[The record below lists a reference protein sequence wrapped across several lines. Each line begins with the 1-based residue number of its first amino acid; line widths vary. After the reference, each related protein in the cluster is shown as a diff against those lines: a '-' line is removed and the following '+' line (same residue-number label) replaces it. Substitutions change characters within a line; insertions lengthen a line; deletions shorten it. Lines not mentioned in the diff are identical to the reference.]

1 MKRIYLD
8 NAATT
13 PVKPEVFEAMKPYFS
28 RDFGNASSIHSDG
41 QQARATVEQARHEI
55 VEVLN
60 CKDSEV
66 VFTSGGSE
74 SDNLAIR
81 GIVESAVGTRWL
93 ALGGWQKNPQT
104 ADQLPHVITSAF
116 EHHAVLKTVQMLE
129 KSGEI
134 KATYVKPDK
143 EGLIAAE
150 DVKAA
155 IRENTVLV
163 SIMYVNNEIGTIQ
176 SIREI
181 GKMLEKLNSARS
193 EASTGRRIYF
203 HCDAIQAA
211 EYLNLDTKY
220 LHVDL
225 MTLSAH
231 KIFGP
236 KGIGLLFMK
245 SGVKITP
252 QITGGEQEWRLRSGT
267 ENVAGI
273 VGFAKAMEII
283 QNAKCKIR
291 NYNSKTEK
299 LRDKLIDG
307 ILDRIPKS
315 RLNGSR
321 ERRSPANVNVS
332 FFGAEGE
339 SILINLDLAGI
350 SASSGSACTSG
361 ALEPSHVLEA
371 IGVKPEWSHGSV
383 RFSLSPE
390 TKEKEIDYLLEEL
403 PKIIEK
409 LRKMSPIK

>member
-41 QQARATVEQARHEI
+41 QQARAAVEQARHEI

>member
-41 QQARATVEQARHEI
+41 QQARAAVEQARHEI

-81 GIVESAVGTRWL
+81 GIVESAVGSQNSQQL
-93 ALGGWQKNPQT
+93 APPSG

-129 KSGEI
+129 ESGKI

-321 ERRSPANVNVS
+321 ECRSPANVNVS
-332 FFGAEGE
+332 FYGAEGE
-339 SILINLDLAGI
+339 SILINMDLVGI

>member
-81 GIVESAVGTRWL
+81 GIVESAVGTRRL

>member
-41 QQARATVEQARHEI
+41 QQARAAVEQARHEI

-81 GIVESAVGTRWL
+81 GIVESAVGTRRL